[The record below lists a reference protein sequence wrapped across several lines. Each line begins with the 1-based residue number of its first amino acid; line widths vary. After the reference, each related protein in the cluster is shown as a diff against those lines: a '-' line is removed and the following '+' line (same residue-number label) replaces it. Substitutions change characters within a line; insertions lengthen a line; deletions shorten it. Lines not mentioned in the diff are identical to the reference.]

1 MRRAQDRARRSKIP
15 ERAARRSSIMERE
28 AQRSNRA
35 HQARSNLRAAREA
48 RDENVPAKRA
58 DFFTYLRIIYTFVTI
73 TKCQHTTR
81 VMATHHETVGGIG
94 EPLQIPINELFT
106 FQGRPDK

>member
-1 MRRAQDRARRSKIP
+1 MTEREARGP
-15 ERAARRSSIMERE
+15 ERTDRAARRSSITE
-28 AQRSNRA
+28 
-35 HQARSNLRAAREA
+35 REA
-48 RDENVPAKRA
+48 RDENVSAKRA

-81 VMATHHETVGGIG
+81 VMATHHETVGGSG
-94 EPLQIPINELFT
+94 ETLQIPINEVFT